1 MVLTA
6 EERTGLSGA
15 QIGEELRRRRIA
27 AIEALKAATQ
37 YDGGTAEATVDC
49 APRTPRQRTRMSW
62 LEAIILGLVEG
73 ITEFLPVSSTGH
85 LILTQALLGL
95 KGAAVQRHIII
106 IQGAAILAMCWE
118 FRQKLLHT
126 AFTLHSD
133 AVSRRFLFNLVIAS
147 IPLAVLGLTFED
159 QIKAVLFNP
168 VTVAIALVVG
178 GVIILWAERRK
189 HEERV
194 QTVDELTTMDAV
206 KLGLFQALALIPGT
220 SRSGATIIG
229 GLLSGLSRRTAAEF
243 SFFLAIPALLAA
255 TAYDIWKARAEFAER
270 RCRAAHR
277 QLRRVIHQRTAGH
290 QAAAEIRQQTFVR
303 RVRVVPHRVR
313 RRHPGHRVYR
323 RRAW

>member
-1 MVLTA
+1 
-6 EERTGLSGA
+6 
-15 QIGEELRRRRIA
+15 
-27 AIEALKAATQ
+27 
-37 YDGGTAEATVDC
+37 
-49 APRTPRQRTRMSW
+49 MSW

-85 LILTQALLGL
+85 LILTQSLLGL
-95 KGAAVQRHIII
+95 KGAAVERHIII
-106 IQGAAILAMCWE
+106 IQGAAILAVCWE
-118 FRQKLLHT
+118 FRQKLFHT

-133 AVSRRFLFNLVIAS
+133 AVSRRFFFNLVIAS
-147 IPLAVLGLTFED
+147 IPLGVLAIKFED

-168 VTVAIALVVG
+168 VSVAIALVVG

-194 QTVDELTTMDAV
+194 KNVDELTTKDAI

-255 TAYDIWKARAEFAER
+255 TAYDIYKARNEFA
-270 RCRAAHR
+270 AADVEPLIVSCIVSFVSALLATKLL
-277 QLRRVIHQRTAGH
+277 LRFVSKHSFASFAWYRIAFGAVILITAYTGM
-290 QAAAEIRQQTFVR
+290 VK
-303 RVRVVPHRVR
+303 
-313 RRHPGHRVYR
+313 
-323 RRAW
+323 W